1 MMADDN
7 VIRAKLSR
15 GQFISAQEAKQIG
28 YTGPQIN
35 PLDLAAQFAAA
46 KKATGPT
53 QAELDAIAASKT
65 AATSL
70 QVAAKTQAQQLAEAT
85 GATID
90 TKTGKI
96 NPPTKIPTSTKKTIK
111 SYQRYVDPA
120 SGAEYGIPVYEDGTT
135 GMGDRN
141 SWVLDYFKGPNQGF
155 GNVPSNAGRGT
166 YTASDGT
173 VFTDQQA
180 YVAYES
186 FLKDKESQ
194 RLAKIGASQS
204 AYDLLYQQFAQYG
217 LGSLVEPLKDFIQR
231 GISQDEFTLRLR
243 DTDAYKKRF
252 AANAQRVAKG
262 LRALDEATYIGL
274 EDKYQEVM
282 RQYGL
287 PESYYAK
294 GEMGRQ
300 EGFEKLIANDVSNLE
315 LEDRIQTA
323 QNRVINAAPEIKTAL
338 KQFYPGI
345 TNGDILAYAL
355 DPQQAI
361 TDIKRKVGAAE
372 IGGAALQAG
381 LQTGLA
387 RAEELQRYGVTQQ
400 AAQQGFKTIGGGLQ
414 RGSELASIYAQSPY
428 TQTTAEQEVFGLP
441 SATEASA
448 KRKKL
453 IGLEQATFGGRTGAG
468 GAFERERAGGY

>member
-1 MMADDN
+1 MADDN
-7 VIRAKLSR
+7 IIRAKLSR

-65 AATSL
+65 AAASL
-70 QVAAKTQAQQLAEAT
+70 QATAKTQAQQIAEAT

-180 YVAYES
+180 YVAYEAM
-186 FLKDKESQ
+186 LRQKEES
-194 RLAKIGASQS
+194 RLSKIGAAQS

-217 LGSLVEPLKDFIQR
+217 LGSLVEPLKDLIQR
-231 GISQDEFTLRLR
+231 GVPAAEFTLRLR
-243 DTDAYKKRF
+243 DSEPYRKRF
-252 AANAQRVAKG
+252 AANAQRIAKG
-262 LRALDEATYIGL
+262 LSALSEAEYLGL
-274 EDKYQEVM
+274 EDQYQNIM
-282 RQYGL
+282 RNYGL

-294 GEMGRQ
+294 GDMGIQ
-300 EGFEKLIANDVSNLE
+300 PGFEKFIAGDVSAAE

-323 QNRVINAAPEIKTAL
+323 QNRVLNAAPEIKTAL
-338 KQFYPGI
+338 QQFYPDI
-345 TNGDILAYAL
+345 TSGDILAYTL
-355 DPQQAI
+355 DPTQALSN
-361 TDIKRKVGAAE
+361 IKRRVGAAE

-400 AAQQGFKTIGGGLQ
+400 AAQQGFQAIAGGLE
-414 RGSELASIYAQSPY
+414 RGRQLSQIYQQPEY

-441 SATEASA
+441 SATEAA
-448 KRKKL
+448 KQRKRLGKM
-453 IGLEQATFGGRTGAG
+453 EQATFGGTTGVTG
-468 GAFERERAGGY
+468 GALARDRAGQY